1 MMDEETGQGTAAG
14 EHPAVTLDYVAQL
27 IQDRFG
33 TVDGH
38 LAEIQTKMVDYGDQ
52 LDEHDQRLSQVEQ
65 IVEVHTSADRRV
77 VAKFEVTVALVE
89 VREEH
94 GHGEQPPEKEPGRR
108 GRSSRW

>member
-1 MMDEETGQGTAAG
+1 MTVAAAGQGTG
-14 EHPAVTLDYVAQL
+14 EHPAVTLDYVAQI

-52 LDEHDQRLSQVEQ
+52 LAEHDQRLSQVEQ
-65 IVEVHTSADRRV
+65 IVEVHTGTNRRV

-89 VREEH
+89 VREER
-94 GHGEQPPEKEPGRR
+94 GQGEQPRTNDSAR
-108 GRSSRW
+108 ARSSRW